1 MSRGTDHLGRG
12 WNFRDLRNPEMVRL
26 RRPAPAWVDR
36 YIHARE
42 RCPMSRPMSR
52 GTVKWFDEAKGL
64 GFFQPD
70 IDRRGKTAAEN
81 LKALD

>member
-1 MSRGTDHLGRG
+1 
-12 WNFRDLRNPEMVRL
+12 
-26 RRPAPAWVDR
+26 
-36 YIHARE
+36 
-42 RCPMSRPMSR
+42 MSR
-52 GTVKWFDEAKGL
+52 GTVKWFDEAKGF